1 MVAVAAAAE
10 DRVLKTEKILFG
22 CGVGWRPQLA
32 MHIERRRDLEFIEVL
47 ADNHFMETSRHPA
60 IEALQNRGIKISLH
74 AIGLSLGGSS
84 LPDCAYIDSL
94 NRLIDL
100 YGAVCISEHLAFVR
114 GGGMESGHLLPV
126 KRDEHTLKVVVENIN
141 FASQRLN
148 APLVLENIASYLTWP
163 GETIDE
169 AEFLSRVL
177 SETDCRLLLDI
188 SNLYA
193 NSFNLG
199 FSPDRFLDR
208 LPLSKVAYMHIAGG
222 EKRKGIYHDTHA
234 HDLGEAVLD
243 LLSTALSKGCSDAV
257 LLERDD
263 LFPDLSEFNQEMDR
277 IFRILSPGTLA
288 YV

>member
-1 MVAVAAAAE
+1 
-10 DRVLKTEKILFG
+10 
-22 CGVGWRPQLA
+22 
-32 MHIERRRDLEFIEVL
+32 
-47 ADNHFMETSRHPA
+47 
-60 IEALQNRGIKISLH
+60 
-74 AIGLSLGGSS
+74 
-84 LPDCAYIDSL
+84 
-94 NRLIDL
+94 
-100 YGAVCISEHLAFVR
+100 
-114 GGGMESGHLLPV
+114 

-163 GETIDE
+163 GETMDE

-177 SETDCRLLLDI
+177 AETDCRLLLDI

-277 IFRILSPGTLA
+277 ISRALSPGTLA
-288 YV
+288 NV